1 MSKGFV
7 TDLGFPFDFETST
20 EKLDSKSRAL
30 GLNWFFIFACC
41 FYQVSLYNQVCRGG
55 AAVLTK
61 ILINIPTNFC
71 NRSELTKSKRNCD
84 FDVLPFPD
92 NSVFPRNQVHFT
104 KKTSLEKALHMD
116 FAHKKRQFCVYS
128 YPFSFRIVY
137 TIDEEFSQKSSSH
150 AHCMASY
157 SYITAYDH
165 TCD

>member
-92 NSVFPRNQVHFT
+92 NSGFPPQPSSLYKKDFSRESLTYGFCTQETSVLRLFISVLLSDSVHNRRRIFPKVFFPRP
-104 KKTSLEKALHMD
+104 LHG
-116 FAHKKRQFCVYS
+116 
-128 YPFSFRIVY
+128 
-137 TIDEEFSQKSSSH
+137 
-150 AHCMASY
+150 
-157 SYITAYDH
+157 
-165 TCD
+165 